1 MADWIT
7 TTEAVSLTGY
17 HVNYVRRLLKTGK
30 VKSQKWGREWQVSR
44 SSLLAYVQRVRN
56 MGQKRGPKTGA

>member
-44 SSLLAYVQRVRN
+44 SSLLAYVQKIEN
-56 MGQKRGPKTGA
+56 MGRKRGPKTGT

>member
-56 MGQKRGPKTGA
+56 MGQKRGPKTGT